1 MKILKLVRLNRRGEE
16 RELVLF
22 LDQITEITEVNGE
35 GRITSYDSA
44 TGEPNYET
52 ERRYVVFL
60 ANGERVVL
68 DQANYDTLVSALA

>member
-1 MKILKLVRLNRRGEE
+1 MKTLKLKRLNRNGEE

-35 GRITSYDSA
+35 EKITSYDSA
-44 TGEPNYET
+44 TGEPNFEI